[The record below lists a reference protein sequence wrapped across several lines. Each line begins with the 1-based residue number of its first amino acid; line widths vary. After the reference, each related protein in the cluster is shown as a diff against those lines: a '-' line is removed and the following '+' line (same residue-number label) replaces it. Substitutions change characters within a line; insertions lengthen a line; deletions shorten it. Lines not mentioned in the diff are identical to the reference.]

1 MLSECGHTDTSPH
14 EVFKKDMITTVPL
27 FAPGVGGR
35 MGQWLSSGV
44 KIVGQVLALLLTS
57 CVTLRKLL
65 DLSVPRSLHS

>member
-1 MLSECGHTDTSPH
+1 
-14 EVFKKDMITTVPL
+14 
-27 FAPGVGGR
+27 
-35 MGQWLSSGV
+35 MGQWVSSGV